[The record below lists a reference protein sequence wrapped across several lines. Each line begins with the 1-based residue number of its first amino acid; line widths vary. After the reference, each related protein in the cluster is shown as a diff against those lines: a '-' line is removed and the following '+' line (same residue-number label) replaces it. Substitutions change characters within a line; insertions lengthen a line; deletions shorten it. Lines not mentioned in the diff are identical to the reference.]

1 MQGVAFTPA
10 SPGTWVLALAFPILC
25 VHVDFQPGW
34 DSTIGSTHAHIVLPD
49 LAVIACVV
57 AAIAVA
63 ARFGLEPLRRGIPVW
78 IAIGAFLVW
87 IAAATLYPLRGSD
100 PYPWHTHVVTTGKYV
115 EYALLAPA
123 VVLLIR
129 SVADLALF
137 LFSVVATSVA
147 ASTLAI
153 VQFFGWRIALG
164 WPAGYR
170 QPSFLGHQD
179 FAALSGVSL
188 SVALVAIAVP
198 SWRID
203 RRLAVAGG
211 VAGTIGLLLS
221 GSLAGAAGLV
231 AAGILAAIVARHSA
245 RRVIAVLGISVV
257 VLGGVVLFR
266 GNDVKTFVHFIG
278 VGHKQ
283 EQLGVE
289 SYVQRTMLVYYGW
302 RVFLD
307 HPLEGAGW
315 QASNDAY
322 VYGPLLP
329 ALHHKFPNTPA
340 LAFPSP
346 EHPYGIQ
353 NAYVEALADLGA
365 VGLILF
371 LGAILTPL
379 VLAGARLVRGPPEA
393 DGDATAEALLPASW
407 LLVAV
412 GELTAVGLVAGI
424 PLDAMFWIAAG
435 LCAAPTL
442 LAAAARASEAS
453 TPPAPHPG
461 WQVTVLCRDGWGLA
475 DFFGS
480 FDRFHSYEVTVGERH
495 PAL

>member
-1 MQGVAFTPA
+1 LRGEQGVAFPRA
-10 SPGTWVLALAFPILC
+10 SPGVWVLALAFPILC

-34 DSTIGSTHAHIVLPD
+34 NTTVGSTHAHIVLSD

-63 ARFGLEPLRRGIPVW
+63 ARDGLGPLRRGIPAW

-87 IAAATLYPLRGSD
+87 VSAATLYPLRGSD

-115 EYALLAPA
+115 EYALLAPT
-123 VVLLIR
+123 VVLLVR
-129 SVADLALF
+129 SVADLTLF

-147 ASTLAI
+147 ASALAV
-153 VQFFGWRIALG
+153 VQLFGWRIAKG

-179 FAALSGVSL
+179 FAALSGTAL
-188 SVALVAIAVP
+188 AIALVAIAVP
-198 SWRID
+198 AWRID
-203 RRLAVAGG
+203 RRLTVAGG
-211 VAGTIGLLLS
+211 VAGALGLLLS

-231 AAGILAAIVARHSA
+231 AAGVVAAFVARHSV
-245 RRVIAVLGISVV
+245 RRAVAVLGISVA

-266 GNDVKTFVHFIG
+266 GNDVKTFLHFVGI
-278 VGHKQ
+278 GHKQ
-283 EQLGVE
+283 EQIGVE
-289 SYVQRTMLVYYGW
+289 SYVQRTMLAYYGW

-307 HPLEGAGW
+307 HPVEGAGW

-329 ALHHKFPNTPA
+329 ALHRKFPNTPE
-340 LAFPSP
+340 LGFPSP

-353 NAYVEALADLGA
+353 NAYVQAIADLGA

-379 VLAGARLVRGPPEA
+379 VLAGGRLVRGPPE
-393 DGDATAEALLPASW
+393 GEAEALLPLTW
-407 LLVAV
+407 LLVAM

-424 PLDAMFWIAAG
+424 PLDAMFWLAAG
-435 LCAAPTL
+435 LCAAPPL
-442 LAAAARASEAS
+442 LVSASRASDP
-453 TPPAPHPG
+453 TDRPAPHPG
-461 WQVTVLCRDGWGLA
+461 WGAVPPPSTGNGTPNLSA
-475 DFFGS
+475 
-480 FDRFHSYEVTVGERH
+480 
-495 PAL
+495 